1 MAFTILIS
9 DYVVMENKWCTPKL
23 ANSKYDI
30 MVKDKD
36 PEVLCNSIELC
47 TMFYNIDSQDQK
59 LVFCDYPASIE
70 ESHVSSSLY
79 VKCKNI
85 EIAKTIV
92 LFKKLTLLLVH

>member
-23 ANSKYDI
+23 ANSKHDI
-30 MVKDKD
+30 KVQVED
-36 PEVLCNSIELC
+36 PERSCNSIELC
-47 TMFYNIDSQDQK
+47 TMFYNIDSQDK
-59 LVFCDYPASIE
+59 KFVFCDYPANVE

-85 EIAKTIV
+85 ETDKTII
-92 LFKKLTLLLVH
+92 LFKN